1 MQASILE
8 KIARMGKIYCLLVYL
23 DIIMD
28 FMMDSMMGIVK
39 NCWDCALVMIT
50 SVESRLP
57 ELKCDE

>member
-39 NCWDCALVMIT
+39 KLLGLC
-50 SVESRLP
+50 S
-57 ELKCDE
+57 CDDNFSGISFT